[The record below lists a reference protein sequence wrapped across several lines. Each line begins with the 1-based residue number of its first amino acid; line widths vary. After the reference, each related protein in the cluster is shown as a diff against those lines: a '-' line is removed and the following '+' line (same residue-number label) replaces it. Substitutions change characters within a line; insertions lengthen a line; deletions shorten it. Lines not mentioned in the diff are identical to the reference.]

1 MKGSIA
7 LVEAIV
13 ASTMAFGQDQDSKT
27 PCALGFC
34 MGQTVMAAST
44 KEDGIHLYV
53 TESDYFTYL
62 VVGHTPK
69 AGVCKVAGLQ
79 NVPNPDEYGVEH
91 RMAFDNIADK
101 IVAKY
106 GEPKSKVDRLLPG
119 SIWDKPQDWLMG
131 LWKKERYLFWDW
143 NLPHLEI
150 RLYADPEHIE
160 LSYEFPNFNACRR
173 EAEESI
179 GPSF

>member
-1 MKGSIA
+1 MRKAIA
-7 LVEAIV
+7 L
-13 ASTMAFGQDQDSKT
+13 TLLAFGTASVCQAQETKP
-27 PCALGFC
+27 PCALGYC
-34 MGQTVMAAST
+34 MGQPVMEVST

-62 VVGHTPK
+62 VVGNTPK

-79 NVPNPDEYGVEH
+79 NVPNPDKYGVEH

-106 GEPKSKVDRLLPG
+106 GEPESKVDRLLPG
-119 SIWDKPQDWLMG
+119 SIWDEPQDWLMG

-143 NLPHLEI
+143 NLPQLNI

-160 LSYEFPNFNACRR
+160 LSYQFSNFDACKS

-179 GPSF
+179 LPEF